1 MLNFK
6 YGRSDYWGS
15 HDPLSSHLKFKEKY
29 KFKFELISDQ
39 DEDLCKLFDAIKMKK
54 VCGMERSTFLIDEKG
69 LLRQEWQKV
78 RVKEHV
84 DKVLAAA
91 KQL

>member
-1 MLNFK
+1 M
-6 YGRSDYWGS
+6 
-15 HDPLSSHLKFKEKY
+15 
-29 KFKFELISDQ
+29 ISDQ
-39 DEDLCKLFDAIKMKK
+39 DEDFCKLFDAIKMKNVYGKK
-54 VCGMERSTFLIDEKG
+54 VCGIERSTFLIDEKG
-69 LLRQEWQKV
+69 VLRQEWQKV

>member
-1 MLNFK
+1 MII
-6 YGRSDYWGS
+6 WGS
-15 HDPLSSHLKFKEKY
+15 RDPLSSHLKFKEKF

-39 DEDLCKLFDAIKMKK
+39 DEDLCKLFDAIKMKNVYGKK

-69 LLRQEWQKV
+69 VLRQGWQKV